1 MKKKILMIIAC
12 IGFCTAVN
20 AQDVPPTPGVNP
32 SNDANYN
39 NTVKGEGQGQ
49 APIAPAT
56 LLLLGLGASAVGATV
71 YRNQKQKED

>member
-1 MKKKILMIIAC
+1 MKKKFLMIVAC
-12 IGFCTAVN
+12 IGFCTAIN
-20 AQDVPPTPGVNP
+20 AQVPTLPPTPSVDP
-32 SNDANYN
+32 SNDADYS
-39 NTVKGEGQGQ
+39 NTVKGEGQ

>member
-20 AQDVPPTPGVNP
+20 AQPTPSVNP
-32 SNDANYN
+32 SNDAQQGNYS
-39 NTVKGEGQGQ
+39 NTVKGEGQ

>member
-20 AQDVPPTPGVNP
+20 AQLPPTPGVNP
-32 SNDANYN
+32 SNDAQQGNYG
-39 NTVKGEGQGQ
+39 NTVKGEGQ